1 MTSCKDIVRPTSEPA
16 FERHPTL
23 LQSLLGSCR
32 ETEADVSTE
41 GIQSREMD
49 TEASQGPRVQ
59 GRCCRVAQTPG
70 RVAGPSSFPE
80 QVGCAGCV
88 GGDGHWD
95 HPLLQGT
102 TTDYIGERAVDTSI
116 AVSLTENQSQLF
128 EAVPTCSA
136 GSGVDVGLRGK
147 IAECGRSAGCPTGL
161 GTFPRK
167 RVLLCLLWL
176 QSLLPRTPM
185 SFCLPFTH
193 TVPLFP
199 FGTLKTYPFH
209 LASPNSMIIC
219 FGLSFLIHYQ
229 GY

>member
-1 MTSCKDIVRPTSEPA
+1 MTSCKDPVRPTPEPA

-23 LQSLLGSCR
+23 LLSLSGSCR

-59 GRCCRVAQTPG
+59 GGCCRVAQTPG
-70 RVAGPSSFPE
+70 RVAGPSSSRSRWAVLGVLE
-80 QVGCAGCV
+80 EMGS
-88 GGDGHWD
+88 
-95 HPLLQGT
+95 GT
-102 TTDYIGERAVDTSI
+102 TRCSRGTATGYVGERAVDASI
-116 AVSLTENQSQLF
+116 PVSLTENRSPLL

-136 GSGVDVGLRGK
+136 GSGVDTGLRGK

-167 RVLLCLLWL
+167 RVLLRLLWL
-176 QSLLPRTPM
+176 LSLLPRTQK
-185 SFCLPFTH
+185 SFCLAFTH
-193 TVPLFP
+193 TVSLFP